1 MNELLDIIV
10 SSTSIVFG
18 IGKEELCVQS
28 RKREILIARKAAA
41 WLCFSEGI
49 PARML
54 SDVFCTTRWCINRMQ
69 SEARCINDV
78 WFWSKVKD
86 IREMISTEIAHNK
99 HGDNLDSTNI
109 R

>member
-1 MNELLDIIV
+1 MNEMIDMIV
-10 SSTSIVFG
+10 RATSFVFG
-18 IGKEELCVQS
+18 IEAKDLCSPS
-28 RKREILIARKAAA
+28 RKREIVIARRAAS
-41 WLCFSEGI
+41 WMCLSEGI

-78 WFWSKVKD
+78 WFWYKVKD

-99 HGDNLDSTNI
+99 HGDNLES
-109 R
+109 